1 MLREKLGIKDEQ
13 ITKEVEDARKAV
25 YEKNKAINDLSNKL
39 REALGK
45 SEKLELE
52 LGKINYDK

>member
-39 REALGK
+39 RDA
-45 SEKLELE
+45 
-52 LGKINYDK
+52 